1 MRIGVVCQREKNAHG
16 GFEIAKI
23 GEFRAVEIYASQIK
37 KTGSKRRFLRRVK
50 RCAEALSKMG
60 ITVCAVE
67 EGFETLG
74 DFGITVLIDGN
85 PLLMEMCGDMALL
98 FAQKHNTPNEFV
110 ITGGTFSNVVEAAK
124 RLLSVCRCVY
134 VKNNAF
140 YEIADEIAD
149 ETGVSIRCDVPEGIP
164 ELCMCNGQAF
174 FHYGE
179 CRAGFAD
186 FQIRLSDE
194 FLNSLPPKTI
204 EPLALI
210 LKKSGFLHKKEIK
223 VEIKIQK

>member
-1 MRIGVVCQREKNAHG
+1 MRIGVVCESEKDSRCG
-16 GFEIAKI
+16 LTVTKT
-23 GEFRAVEIYASQIK
+23 GEFRAVEIYVAEIK
-37 KTGSKRRFLRRVK
+37 KTSSKRRFLRHMK
-50 RCAEALSKMG
+50 RCAKIFSETG
-60 ITVCAVE
+60 ITVCAAE
-67 EGFETLG
+67 EGFGALSE
-74 DFGITVLIDGN
+74 FGITTIIDGN
-85 PLLMEMCGDMALL
+85 PLLVEMCGDMGLL
-98 FAQKHNTPNEFV
+98 FAKKHNTPNEFL
-110 ITGGTFSNVVEAAK
+110 ITGGSFSNVVEAAK

-164 ELCMCNGQAF
+164 ELRMCNGQAF

-179 CRAGFAD
+179 YRAGFAD